1 MPLFL
6 SAIITSKLY
15 LQKLLSKMLGHFCFF
30 VMKQKKKKE
39 EKMHCIFS
47 TFPSFS
53 SSHLVILTP
62 PHKCLENWNFGRG
75 HLKNRVFFFFF
86 CQKSNK
92 WWSEHLGFFI
102 SDAFHENRTSIK
114 ETGMM
119 YVRVSK
125 PSFGEYAA
133 YLVLVFVCSSNSQ
146 ITHNEHMHALI
157 FSFWCEKRVH

>member
-30 VMKQKKKKE
+30 VMKQKKRRKNALHFQYISKLFFLSFGYFNPPTQMFGKLKFWKRTFKE
-39 EKMHCIFS
+39 Q
-47 TFPSFS
+47 
-53 SSHLVILTP
+53 
-62 PHKCLENWNFGRG
+62 G
-75 HLKNRVFFFFF
+75 FFFFF

-157 FSFWCEKRVH
+157 FSFCCEKRVH